1 MGGFLTPKI
10 LQFDLLRELVAWIKL
25 ELSKRRC
32 LDYIRTRLRDLAWI
46 KSELG
51 IRELAWIK
59 LNVDN
64 GGNGDWCGSENV

>member
-1 MGGFLTPKI
+1 M
-10 LQFDLLRELVAWIKL
+10 AWIKL
-25 ELSKRRC
+25 ELGKRIS
-32 LDYIRTRLRDLAWI
+32 LDQSRTRLRDLAWI

-64 GGNGDWCGSENV
+64 GDWCGLEDVRFFLKLS